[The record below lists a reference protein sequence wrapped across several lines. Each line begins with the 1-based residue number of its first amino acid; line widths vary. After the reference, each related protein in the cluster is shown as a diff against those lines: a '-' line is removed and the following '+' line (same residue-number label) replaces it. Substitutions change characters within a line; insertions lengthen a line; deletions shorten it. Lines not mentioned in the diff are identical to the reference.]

1 MNYTQNILALYAGY
15 HVKGKKLTGRVG
27 ARMEQAWSDVAVLTE
42 KDKITYSPSLFNII
56 PYVSGNYRPND
67 ANTLSLSYTQ
77 RLSRPNLWQMNPYR
91 NESPMN
97 VNYGN
102 PDLDATVSHS
112 VSLSWRRFSSA
123 WNISLGT
130 SGTFSNNAVNQ
141 YSFVED
147 GVRHLTYGNIAQ
159 RQSYGL
165 NATIGYRKDVKFSIQ
180 LSGRGG
186 YDVIKAPTL
195 NLSNRGFTYN
205 ASLYTSAALW
215 KDATIFASGYAY
227 RFGLSLES
235 NMKQTYFSY
244 SLGLR
249 QQLFKKKMTISFS
262 AHNPFNADSK
272 LTQVMQTNTYR
283 SENSSWQQMRMFN
296 LSIGYRFGKSQ
307 VNVKSTNRSIQND
320 DMESTSRGAGNSG
333 GQAM

>member
-1 MNYTQNILALYAGY
+1 M
-15 HVKGKKLTGRVG
+15 
-27 ARMEQAWSDVAVLTE
+27 
-42 KDKITYSPSLFNII
+42 
-56 PYVSGNYRPND
+56 
-67 ANTLSLSYTQ
+67 
-77 RLSRPNLWQMNPYR
+77 
-91 NESPMN
+91 
-97 VNYGN
+97 
-102 PDLDATVSHS
+102 
-112 VSLSWRRFSSA
+112 
-123 WNISLGT
+123 
-130 SGTFSNNAVNQ
+130 
-141 YSFVED
+141 
-147 GVRHLTYGNIAQ
+147 RHLTYGNIAQ